1 MILTY
6 SGVLSAIEQALWEI
20 VEEYQEVGKFLQ
32 NLVEGQ
38 KRNMAQL
45 ERIGVMMEQKWAFEE
60 KSRDKKEG
68 SEDSPRESQK
78 EETLSSASC

>member
-1 MILTY
+1 M
-6 SGVLSAIEQALWEI
+6 EK
-20 VEEYQEVGKFLQ
+20 YQEVRKSLWD
-32 NLVEGQ
+32 LMEGQ
-38 KRNMAQL
+38 KRNIAQL

-68 SEDSPRESQK
+68 SEDSPRESQE